1 MIIVKSFD
9 LIVIG
14 GGTAGMNLV
23 YRAAGKD
30 WKVAVIES
38 SYLGGTCVN
47 VGCIPSKTLLHS
59 GRVMQKVRDAGDYG
73 IIVEAPRVDWPAV
86 VRRKDRLVGR
96 IRSRSY
102 DNVERNE
109 NITLIEG
116 EAEFIGPRAIE
127 VNGEK
132 ITAAKIVIA
141 AGARTAIPQI
151 SGLDRVDYLNSTSF
165 MDMQK
170 LPHSLLI
177 LGGGIIAL
185 EFSQLFARLGVDVT
199 ILQRG
204 KRLVKALEP
213 EISDEICSILE
224 GEGVVVKTNTEI
236 IEVGNEEL
244 GVYVVD
250 KTDNGPVHYRAE
262 KLLLAAGRTP
272 NSDRLKVERAGI
284 EIDEG
289 GFVKVDSNYKTTAEG
304 IWAIGDVIGGMMFT
318 HVAWHD
324 AFLLSGYLLNG
335 REIPAGNR
343 LIPFAIFTEPE
354 ISGVGMGEEEA
365 NKAGYEVKIQR
376 FYFAH
381 HGRALAAMETKGFV
395 KLVIDKTNEK
405 ILGAHIIGP
414 SAGEIIHELV
424 AAIRFGASVYDLQEM
439 MHIHPTLT
447 EAINSAAWSG

>member
-1 MIIVKSFD
+1 MIVKSFD

-23 YRAAGKD
+23 YRAAGNG

-38 SYLGGTCVN
+38 SHLGGTCIN

-73 IIVEAPRVDWPAV
+73 VIVEPPRVDWPAV

-102 DNVERNE
+102 DNVESNE

-116 EAEFIGPRAIE
+116 EAEFMGPRAIE
-127 VNGEK
+127 VNGNK
-132 ITAAKIVIA
+132 ITADKIVIA

-151 SGLDRVDYLNSTSF
+151 SGLDRVDYLNSTSV
-165 MDMQK
+165 MDIQE
-170 LPHSLLI
+170 LPDSILI

-204 KRLVKALEP
+204 TRLVTALEP
-213 EISDEICSILE
+213 EISDEICKILE
-224 GEGVVVKTNTEI
+224 GEGVVVKTGTEI
-236 IEVGNEEL
+236 IEVGKEGL
-244 GVYVVD
+244 GIYTVD
-250 KTDNGPVHYRAE
+250 KTENGPVRYRAE

-272 NSDRLKVERAGI
+272 NSDRLKVKNAGV

-289 GFVKVDSNYKTTAEG
+289 GFIKVDSNYQTTAEG
-304 IWAIGDVIGGMMFT
+304 VWAIGDVIGGMMFT

-324 AFLLSGYLLNG
+324 AFLLSGYLLHG
-335 REIPAGNR
+335 KKILAEKR

-365 NKAGYEVKIQR
+365 HKAGYEVKIQR

-395 KLVIDKTNEK
+395 KLVIDKTDGK

-414 SAGEIIHELV
+414 KAGELIHELI
-424 AAIRFGASVYDLQEM
+424 AAIRFDATVYDLQDM

-447 EAINSAAWSG
+447 EAINSAAWSD